1 MGTNTAR
8 CHSSG
13 TEPVLLMVLKR
24 QASLVAMVESACAPV
39 ACGDVDCMSVR
50 DAGRLG
56 FKKEMGIPSTPG
68 EVLLVFLIAAWISA
82 AVGGFEVMSMGVWG
96 AGGLCVVLALGA
108 ASAAD
113 GVAEAAVCS
122 PVCSVGVVWP
132 SHFAIAAVALASRGL
147 VAAASPAPSL
157 AAVAPAALMDIA
169 ATVTPSRVTRA
180 AAAPLVWD
188 VTALSGAVV
197 LDLVAT
203 CTGATPALAP
213 APFTACDVAADTG
226 CVVGNGRAESGAA
239 AGIAAGGVGVVAAGV
254 GAAGAVGVVS
264 VVAATIGASGVTY
277 LFSVWQKCFATA
289 VGGCGQAVLCL
300 RYASQN
306 ALRSMRHCRQV
317 SLATASLCLRSRSLT
332 RLRYSRLMCVSCA
345 SSAAVRC
352 ALALFSAF
360 ALALRALHSLS
371 CHTLNLLGMG
381 LISCCG

>member
-113 GVAEAAVCS
+113 GVAEAVVCS

-180 AAAPLVWD
+180 AAAPMVWG

-213 APFTACDVAADTG
+213 APFTACAVAADTG
-226 CVVGNGRAESGAA
+226 CVVGNGRAEPGAVA
-239 AGIAAGGVGVVAAGV
+239 CVGAAGV

-264 VVAATIGASGVTY
+264 AVAATIGASAVTY

-332 RLRYSRLMCVSCA
+332 RLRYSRLMYVSSA

-381 LISCCG
+381 LMSCCG